1 MAPVPGRTL
10 NAVLRSYEDFEA
22 VHLFVPFRHIRPA
35 GEYACRIHELG
46 RQAVP
51 ADWFAAQ
58 LDFML
63 AWENEKL
70 TPRLF

>member
-1 MAPVPGRTL
+1 
-10 NAVLRSYEDFEA
+10 

-46 RQAVP
+46 RQAVL
-51 ADWFAAQ
+51 ADWFAPQ
-58 LDFML
+58 LDFIL